1 MAPGYLPLN
10 FSSKKIWAEAFI
22 LCEDFCGEISG
33 DIFQKISSDLF
44 REFGYLNGTCI
55 RRILFLCFRVSREIN
70 SRFCSKTQRQMRMLV
85 SCRLVGAHRDGHHHG
100 VSIQISVNL
109 GKKSIPISCLPESW
123 DSLCKF
129 NFFLLPDSELYL
141 VNGFDFYILISFE
154 WRDTENQ
161 QYVLFFQFRKAGI
174 QLLSSGPSFNQC

>member
-1 MAPGYLPLN
+1 
-10 FSSKKIWAEAFI
+10 
-22 LCEDFCGEISG
+22 
-33 DIFQKISSDLF
+33 
-44 REFGYLNGTCI
+44 
-55 RRILFLCFRVSREIN
+55 
-70 SRFCSKTQRQMRMLV
+70 MRMLV
-85 SCRLVGAHRDGHHHG
+85 SCRLVGAHRDGHQHG
-100 VSIQISVNL
+100 VSIQISINL

-174 QLLSSGPSFNQC
+174 QLLSSGPSFNQCQKNSISIFNQIKLILVIDQVRALKSQLMRKIEYSKSENQWSDFIETAF